1 MSLPDLPTPDLDTI
15 DLRRDGRVLT
25 IAFNRPEVMNAFDK
39 AMHDELPAALDFART
54 DEGSDVIVLT
64 GKGKAFSAG
73 GDFAHIQNNADNP
86 EAFDHEIA
94 MARQIVETLVDTDK
108 PVVCKLNGHAVG
120 LGATIALLCD
130 IIYANE
136 RAKIGDPH
144 VNIGLVAG
152 DGGALAWPQR
162 IGLTR
167 AKEYLLTGELI
178 GAAEAANIGLIN
190 RAFAP
195 DALDQAVADL
205 CDSLL
210 AKPQY
215 ALRKTKALTN
225 LELKRLIP
233 LLFEPG
239 IAWEA
244 QSVRDPDHREAI
256 AALVEQRPPVFRRD

>member
-1 MSLPDLPTPDLDTI
+1 MSLPEFKTI
-15 DLRRDGRVLT
+15 HLEREGRLLT
-25 IAFNRPEVMNAFDK
+25 VAFNRPDALNAFDK
-39 AMHDELPAALDFART
+39 TMHDELPAALAFAGE
-54 DEGSDVIVLT
+54 DNSSDVIVLT
-64 GKGKAFSAG
+64 GRGKAFSAG

-86 EAFDHEIA
+86 EEFDHEIA
-94 MARQIVETLVDTDK
+94 MARQIVETLVGIEK
-108 PVVCKLNGHAVG
+108 PVVCRLNGHAVG

-130 IIYANE
+130 IIYAGD

-178 GAAEAANIGLIN
+178 AAQHAAEIGLIN
-190 RAFAP
+190 RALP
-195 DALDQAVADL
+195 LDELDDAIASL
-205 CDSLL
+205 CASLL
-210 AKPQY
+210 AKPQF

-244 QSVRDPDHREAI
+244 ESVRDPDHHEAI
-256 AALVEQRPPVFRRD
+256 AALVEKRAPDFRRD